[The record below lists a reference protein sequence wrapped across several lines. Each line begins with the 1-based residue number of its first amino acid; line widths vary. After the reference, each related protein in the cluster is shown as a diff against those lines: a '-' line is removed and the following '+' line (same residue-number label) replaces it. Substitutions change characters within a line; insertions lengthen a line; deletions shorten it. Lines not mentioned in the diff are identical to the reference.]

1 MTPMTSVDKAE
12 RPTNNGAEMEESRTQ
27 HSGQLMLGAARIRA
41 EAEFANGQRPTAWEF
56 TKAAELEQRVRD
68 PLPDRHNEKGAGRE
82 MVPHGRDGIPPADF
96 RDTIQKPDYV
106 AAAASRNRL
115 DLANEAG
122 ALEFAVDTAD
132 TIEAE
137 NSLEKMLAHQLA
149 AVHQSSMRLTGQL
162 NRQIE
167 RMNVICPDQH
177 HAANAEAAR
186 TTNAIARLMQTF
198 QQGVSTLQRLRSGG
212 QQTVTVQHVTVGSGG
227 QAVVAG
233 AIGQAGGAS
242 EERGGR

>member
-1 MTPMTSVDKAE
+1 MT
-12 RPTNNGAEMEESRTQ
+12 RPETRHAN
-27 HSGQLMLGAARIRA
+27 QLMLGAARIRA
-41 EAEFANGQRPTAWEF
+41 EAEFSNGQRPVAWALN
-56 TKAAELEQRVRD
+56 KAAELEERVRD
-68 PLPDRHNEKGAGRE
+68 PLPDRCDEKGPGGE
-82 MVPHGRDGIPPADF
+82 LVPHGHDGIPPAEF

-106 AAAASRNRL
+106 SAAASRNRL

-122 ALEFAVDTAD
+122 ALELAVDTAD

-177 HAANAEAAR
+177 HSANVEAAR

-198 QQGVSTLQRLRSGG
+198 QQGVTTLQRLRSGG
-212 QQTVTVQHVTVGSGG
+212 QQTVTVQHVNVSSGG

-233 AIGQAGGAS
+233 AVGQG
-242 EERGGR
+242 GGRQRTSGGGGEHEQ

>member
-1 MTPMTSVDKAE
+1 
-12 RPTNNGAEMEESRTQ
+12 
-27 HSGQLMLGAARIRA
+27 MLGAARIRA
-41 EAEFANGQRPTAWEF
+41 EAEFSNGQRPTAWELN
-56 TKAAELEQRVRD
+56 KAAELEGRVRD
-68 PLPDRHNEKGAGRE
+68 PLPERYDKKGAGSE
-82 MVPHGRDGIPPADF
+82 LVPHGRDGIPLGDF

-106 AAAASRNRL
+106 GAAASRNRL
-115 DLANEAG
+115 DLAHEAG
-122 ALEFAVDTAD
+122 ALELAVDTAD

-149 AVHQSSMRLTGQL
+149 VVHQSSMRLTGQL

-198 QQGVSTLQRLRSGG
+198 QQGVTTLHRLRSGG
-212 QQTVTVQHVTVGSGG
+212 QQTVTVQHVNVGSGG

-233 AIGQAGGAS
+233 AVGPGGGQLKRTGGDS
-242 EERGGR
+242 EK

>member
-1 MTPMTSVDKAE
+1 MSQMPPSTVS
-12 RPTNNGAEMEESRTQ
+12 
-27 HSGQLMLGAARIRA
+27 QLMLGATRIRA
-41 EAEFANGQRPTAWEF
+41 EAELSNGQRPVAWELN
-56 TKAAELEQRVRD
+56 KAAGLEERVRD
-68 PLPDRHNEKGAGRE
+68 ALPDRYDEKGPGGE
-82 MVPHGRDGIPPADF
+82 LVPHGHDGIPPADF

-115 DLANEAG
+115 ELANEAG
-122 ALEFAVDTAD
+122 ALELAIDTAD

-167 RMNVICPDQH
+167 RMNVICPDKH
-177 HAANAEAAR
+177 HTANVEAAR

-198 QQGVSTLQRLRSGG
+198 QQGVTTLQRLRSGG
-212 QQTVTVQHVTVGSGG
+212 QQTVTVQHVNVGSGG

-233 AIGQAGGAS
+233 AVGQGGGRSQDAGGKS
-242 EERGGR
+242 KYDQ